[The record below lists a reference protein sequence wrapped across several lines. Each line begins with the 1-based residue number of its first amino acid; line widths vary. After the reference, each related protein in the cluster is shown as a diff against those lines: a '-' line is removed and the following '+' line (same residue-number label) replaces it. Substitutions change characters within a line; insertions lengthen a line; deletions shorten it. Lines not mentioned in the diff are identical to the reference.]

1 MKIEFCLPVYNET
14 AILKDNVLRLL
25 DFVKQQNFSFDWQ
38 IVLIVNGSNNEFE
51 NLAKSIASDFS
62 DLIKTVI
69 YTEKGKGQ
77 AIKNYALISTA
88 DIFVYMDADL
98 AVALTDLPNLVTP
111 LLNNEAD
118 LVMGSRLLKGSKKE
132 RSFFREFSSLIYIW
146 LSKIIICHN
155 FSDLQCGFKAI
166 NLNKFKQIIPLIKDN
181 QWFFDT
187 ELIYLFQQN
196 NWRIKEIPVDW
207 SENRYQ
213 ARRSKIKV
221 FKDGWSFIKK
231 LIELRMRQ

>member
-1 MKIEFCLPVYNET
+1 
-14 AILKDNVLRLL
+14 
-25 DFVKQQNFSFDWQ
+25 
-38 IVLIVNGSNNEFE
+38 
-51 NLAKSIASDFS
+51 
-62 DLIKTVI
+62 
-69 YTEKGKGQ
+69 
-77 AIKNYALISTA
+77 
-88 DIFVYMDADL
+88 MDADL
-98 AVALTDLPNLVTP
+98 AVALTDLPSLVTP

-146 LSKIIICHN
+146 LSKIILRHS

-166 NLNKFKQIIPLIKDN
+166 NLQKFKQIVPLIKDN

-187 ELIYLFQQN
+187 ELIYLFQKN

-221 FKDGWSFIKK
+221 FKDGWSFLKK
-231 LIELRMRQ
+231 LVELRVRK

>member
-1 MKIEFCLPVYNET
+1 MKVEFCLPVYNEA

-25 DFVKQQNFSFDWQ
+25 GFVKQQNFSFDWQ
-38 IVLIVNGSNNEFE
+38 IVLIVNGSSKEFE
-51 NLAKSIASDFS
+51 DLAKGISNDFDS
-62 DLIKTVI
+62 LIKTVI
-69 YTEKGKGQ
+69 YAEKGKGR
-77 AIKNYALISTA
+77 AIKNYALVSTA
-88 DIFVYMDADL
+88 DVFVYMDADL
-98 AVALTDLPNLVTP
+98 AVALTDLPSLVTP

-146 LSKIIICHN
+146 LSKIILRHS

-166 NLNKFKQIIPLIKDN
+166 NLQKFKQIVPLIKDN

-187 ELIYLFQQN
+187 ELIYLFQKN

-221 FKDGWSFIKK
+221 FKDGWSFLKK
-231 LIELRMRQ
+231 LVELRVRK